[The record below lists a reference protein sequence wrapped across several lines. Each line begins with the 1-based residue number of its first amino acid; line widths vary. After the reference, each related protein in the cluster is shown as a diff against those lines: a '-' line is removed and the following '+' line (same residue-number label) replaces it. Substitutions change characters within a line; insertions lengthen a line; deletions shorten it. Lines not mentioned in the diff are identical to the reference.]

1 MDPAQ
6 AKQQIAER
14 VKQASKFLVTVN
26 SNPTVDQ
33 LAACIGL
40 TLMLNKMG
48 KHATAVFSGRVPSTI
63 EFLQPEKTL
72 QSSTDSLRDFI
83 ISLDKNKADK
93 LRYKVEDNVV
103 RIFITPY
110 HSSISQKDLVFSEG
124 DINVEAVIAL
134 GVNQRTQLDA
144 AITAHGRILHDAT
157 VISVNTG
164 RANGQDIG
172 QINWHDEAASSLS
185 EMLV

>member
-14 VKQASKFLVTVN
+14 VKQANKFLVTVN

-40 TLMLNKMG
+40 TLLLNKLG
-48 KHATAVFSGRVPSTI
+48 KHATAVFSGKVPSTI
-63 EFLQPEKTL
+63 EFLQPDKTL
-72 QSSTDSLRDFI
+72 QKNTDALQDFI

-93 LRYKVEDNVV
+93 LRYKVEDDVV

-110 HSSISQKDLVFSEG
+110 HTSLSEKDLVFSQG
-124 DINVEAVIAL
+124 DFNVEAVLAL
-134 GVNQRTQLDA
+134 GVT
-144 AITAHGRILHDAT
+144 
-157 VISVNTG
+157 
-164 RANGQDIG
+164 
-172 QINWHDEAASSLS
+172 
-185 EMLV
+185 